1 MKSFSISQAIG
12 KGWQLTTAN
21 LGFLL
26 GVMVVAFVVPQIVQS
41 VLINEMNPGLFGGL
55 ITLAAMAY
63 SFIVAMGLYKVSLM
77 LVDGQKPQF
86 NDLFSQYPKL
96 INYFV
101 AGLLFILGVA
111 LGSIL
116 LIIPG
121 IWFALRYQYFGMA
134 IVDKNMGPIEALKYS
149 GQITQGNALKLFGMA
164 LASMGVIVLGLLAL
178 ILGVFVAM
186 PVVYLAM
193 AYIYRTL
200 SK

>member
-63 SFIVAMGLYKVSLM
+63 SFIVTMGLYKVCLM

-96 INYFV
+96 INYLV
-101 AGLLFILGVA
+101 AGILFILGVA

-149 GQITQGNALKLFGMA
+149 GQITQGNVLKLFGMA

>member
-1 MKSFSISQAIG
+1 
-12 KGWQLTTAN
+12 
-21 LGFLL
+21 
-26 GVMVVAFVVPQIVQS
+26 
-41 VLINEMNPGLFGGL
+41 
-55 ITLAAMAY
+55 
-63 SFIVAMGLYKVSLM
+63 
-77 LVDGQKPQF
+77 
-86 NDLFSQYPKL
+86 
-96 INYFV
+96 
-101 AGLLFILGVA
+101 
-111 LGSIL
+111 L

-186 PVVYLAM
+186 PVVYIAM